1 MKKKIKFIFFKNFF
15 NLSLNQL
22 INILFT
28 IIITP
33 ILYQRIEADN
43 FGLVNLYF
51 SVAMIMAVIVGY
63 GYNINAP
70 KRIASFNNIIDL
82 QNLVNKIISI
92 RLFLAFIILF
102 LCSGSFFL
110 AHNISD
116 FYIFIFSLIIV
127 FSEAINPFF
136 YFQGTDKLVG
146 VVLSNFFVKTFYLIL
161 IILFV
166 NSQND
171 AYLVNLLFGLTCVC
185 IYVIFWVY
193 IYIKNNLKWRL
204 SNSKTLLTSLNEN
217 IYYTLSSV
225 SGYLSISSSLIILS
239 IFVND
244 TELGKFSVAQKVALL
259 LRTIPVLITQSILQ
273 EATRKAKENK
283 TNFYKFLKN
292 TYKNSLIFT
301 LLIGLLI
308 SLLSKWIIYILSG
321 EFIIYSQS
329 ILVVLAFVPF
339 FSMLNLKNMILI
351 ILNER
356 KKILNK
362 TSWYTVLFTFIL
374 GAFMSFYFGGF
385 GMAIVLIFSEL
396 FNYLICNYYLKKHEK

>member
-1 MKKKIKFIFFKNFF
+1 MKKKIKSIFFKNFF

-51 SVAMIMAVIVGY
+51 SIAMIMAVISGY

-70 KRIASFNNIIDL
+70 KRMASFNNIIDL

-92 RLFLAFIILF
+92 RLFLASIILL

-136 YFQGTDKLVG
+136 YFQGTDKLLG
-146 VVLSNFFVKTFYLIL
+146 VVLSNFFVKSFYLVL

-166 NSQND
+166 NSKND
-171 AYLVNLLFGLTCVC
+171 AYLVNLFFGLTCVC
-185 IYVIFWVY
+185 IYVIVWVY

-217 IYYTLSSV
+217 IYFTLSSV

-283 TNFYKFLKN
+283 TNFYKFLKT

-362 TSWYTVLFTFIL
+362 TSWYTVLLTFVL
-374 GAFMSFYFGGF
+374 GSFMSFYFGGF